1 MTYENFIQKNNRT
14 RVAVNPVDSKTY
26 KIYDIMMSCKSLYD
40 PGNSI
45 NAAATAAHM
54 TIKIKDNL
62 SL

>member
-1 MTYENFIQKNNRT
+1 
-14 RVAVNPVDSKTY
+14 
-26 KIYDIMMSCKSLYD
+26 MMSRKSIYD

-45 NAAATAAHM
+45 NAAAAAAHM

>member
-1 MTYENFIQKNNRT
+1 
-14 RVAVNPVDSKTY
+14 
-26 KIYDIMMSCKSLYD
+26 MMSRKSIYD

-54 TIKIKDNL
+54 TIKMKNNL